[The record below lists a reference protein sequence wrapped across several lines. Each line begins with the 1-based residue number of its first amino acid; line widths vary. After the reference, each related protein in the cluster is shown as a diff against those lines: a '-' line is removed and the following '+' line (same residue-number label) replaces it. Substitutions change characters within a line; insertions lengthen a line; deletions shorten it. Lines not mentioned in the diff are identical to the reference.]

1 MVHIDPQWSLRNGQ
15 RQAWEIRA
23 ELSPKWIRVQFGD
36 TFVADSKR
44 VLIVTETGKLPAYYF
59 EREDIQMDVLIAS
72 DKRKD
77 DPNKGETVYWHVKVG
92 DQLIENAAISYP
104 NPPANATRIKD
115 MITFVWKKA
124 DAWYEEEEEVFVHAR
139 DPYSRLD
146 AIPSTRHIQVIIDGE
161 IVADSH
167 RPVILYETGL
177 TPRYYLP
184 VEDIKMDLLVPS
196 ETHSRCP
203 YKGYASYW
211 DVDINGQVHKDVVWG
226 YLEANPEVHEIRHLL
241 SFYNEQV
248 EAVIIDG
255 EKWTLHSKARLPHT
269 DVVQNSLKEGTK

>member
-1 MVHIDPQWSLRNGQ
+1 MLNDSNRVSILIDPSPRRISVKFNGQ
-15 RQAWEIRA
+15 IIA
-23 ELSPKWIRVQFGD
+23 D
-36 TFVADSKR
+36 TKEA
-44 VLIVTETGKLPAYYF
+44 LIVHERGRVPVYYF
-59 EREDIQMDVLIAS
+59 PSDDVRTDYLVPAS
-72 DKRKD
+72 QETQCAI
-77 DPNKGETVYWHVKVG
+77 KGTASYWTVVVG

-115 MITFVWKKA
+115 MITFVWKKS

-196 ETHSRCP
+196 ETHSHCP

-211 DVDINGQVHKDVVWG
+211 DVDINGQVHKDVVWV

-255 EKWTLHSKARLPHT
+255 EKWNLHSKARLPHT